1 MRKACAKT
9 ASRSSGS
16 TWCSASA
23 ETTTSKLLSENGGRA
38 TSPTR
43 LSPPSRCVDHHLGR
57 TVETDHLTAAAGQV
71 GGRPGERPG
80 PRTQIQDAVTAADP
94 GIKRKPPVSGLAADP
109 GRGGCREPVV
119 GGDRPGRGLGKQMH
133 QRANSAS
140 GDPSRRDR
148 QPPSRVGRAT
158 RRCHASGCRG
168 RPPRCRARP
177 HRGKRRWNSAIP
189 IVPPVPINSGSVPYA
204 ARQARFAFSAR
215 SPLSSMM
222 QGSARS
228 LFVTV
233 NWAPHS
239 MCESRCAFRQRQAF
253 SAVSPGA
260 TRTERRALADG
271 ISVLDE
277 SAIEVVSSPMTEIA
291 GLVQV
296 RAASRRPIG
305 WRPPAG
311 WIRLAA

>member
-1 MRKACAKT
+1 MPCIRL
-9 ASRSSGS
+9 SGS
-16 TWCSASA
+16 
-23 ETTTSKLLSENGGRA
+23 A
-38 TSPTR
+38 TAV
-43 LSPPSRCVDHHLGR
+43 PS
-57 TVETDHLTAAAGQV
+57 T
-71 GGRPGERPG
+71 P
-80 PRTQIQDAVTAADP
+80 
-94 GIKRKPPVSGLAADP
+94 
-109 GRGGCREPVV
+109 
-119 GGDRPGRGLGKQMH
+119 
-133 QRANSAS
+133 AS
-140 GDPSRRDR
+140 GK
-148 QPPSRVGRAT
+148 A
-158 RRCHASGCRG
+158 
-168 RPPRCRARP
+168 
-177 HRGKRRWNSAIP
+177 RWNSAIMP

-239 MCESRCAFRQRQAF
+239 MCESRCAFRQCQAL

-296 RAASRRPIG
+296 RAASGPDPIG
-305 WRPPAG
+305 WTPSS
-311 WIRLAA
+311 RLDSARSVASW